1 MKAQNLNNS
10 SKKTRKTIKRIFAEM
25 LSEKKELGKVSVSEL
40 CARAEISRGTFYAH
54 YDDIYAVLNEIEN
67 DFIEKLNIYV
77 GESGDNSIDDYPLYL
92 LQKIARFIEADAE
105 SSGIFIVDPDFDKF
119 GEKIKNVIKT
129 RIKSAYEISDETE
142 NFEFDALLEC
152 VSSGFISLCKKSF
165 KGEIK
170 ASIDDISKE
179 TSRILSNCINH

>member
-1 MKAQNLNNS
+1 MKEYRSAIRSRNMI
-10 SKKTRKTIKRIFAEM
+10 KKAFFEL
-25 LSEKKELGKVSVSEL
+25 LSQKNATEITVVDVVN
-40 CARAEISRGTFYAH
+40 AADISRNTFYAH

-77 GESGDNSIDDYPLYL
+77 GESCDNSIDEYPLYL

-142 NFEFDALLEC
+142 NFEFDAILEC

-165 KGEIK
+165 KGEIT
-170 ASIDDISKE
+170 ASIHDISKE